1 MNAARRAVVATMAV
15 AAAALTGCALPMT
28 ARNADMRSQQALRQ
42 SDRAL
47 AETRAEAARRRD
59 TVTEMQTEMAKL
71 AAHEAELTR
80 ELQAEHHAGGPTA
93 LPAVW
98 GQTKARTESVFEMV
112 TTQAAALAAAR
123 YQAPA
128 QIPSVLKSL
137 SYVDYGKIAFRGRLP
152 GWPKDSPFHVSLY
165 PAGYLFTWP
174 VEIHVVTSHTTL
186 LAQLPAV
193 ASSDPQLA
201 RRLPA
206 TVPTAGFSVYS
217 HAANTPLVNEFLSFL
232 GASYLRGV
240 GLGEAWGSSARGVA
254 VDTALPHRAEEF
266 PYFRAFWIVAPG
278 RNARHLGFCALLDSP
293 SLTGAYR
300 FIVQPG
306 TSTVVDVKAVL
317 FQRRKVRRLGIAP
330 LTSMFL
336 QGRFSDHR
344 YDRLIRSAH
353 DSDGLLIDTGN
364 GPRVWRPLRNPHRL
378 AVFRF
383 PLKNPRGFGL
393 IQRPRRAQ
401 DYRAL
406 GMNYENRPSVWVR
419 PEGKWGSGHL
429 LLVELPT
436 DQQTNDNITV
446 FWVPDSQGSPGR
458 ALAFHYRVVW
468 TGGTP
473 QGAKFGYV
481 SATRYSYSAKR
492 HSETYVVD
500 FRGKRLADP
509 ALSTVKPEV
518 WVHGAGRVTNAW
530 VARNGAAGHWRL
542 QFVVVRTGPGPVRVQ
557 AALADGKK
565 QLTETWTDVFPLR

>member
-1 MNAARRAVVATMAV
+1 MNAVRWAVAATMAV
-15 AAAALTGCALPMT
+15 AAALTGCALPMT
-28 ARNADMRSQQALRQ
+28 ARNADMRAQRALRQ

-47 AETRAEAARRRD
+47 AEARAEAARRRD
-59 TVTEMQTEMAKL
+59 TVRELQTEMAEL
-71 AAHEAELTR
+71 AAHEAELAR
-80 ELQAEHHAGGPTA
+80 ELQAGHRAAGPTA
-93 LPAVW
+93 APTAW
-98 GQTKARTESVFEMV
+98 GQTEARTESVFKMV
-112 TTQAAALAAAR
+112 MTQAAALAAAR

-128 QIPSVLKSL
+128 RIPPALKSL
-137 SYVDYGKIAFRGRLP
+137 SYVDYGKIAFPGRLP
-152 GWPKDSPFHVSLY
+152 GWPRGSPFHVSLY

-174 VEIHVVTSHTTL
+174 VEIHVVTGQTTL

-193 ASSDPQLA
+193 VSGDPQLA

-206 TVPTAGFSVYS
+206 TVPTAGFSIYS

-232 GASYLRGV
+232 GASYFRGV
-240 GLGEAWGSSARGVA
+240 GLGEAWGSSARGIA

-278 RNARHLGFCALLDSP
+278 RNARHLGLCALLDSP

-300 FIVQPG
+300 FIIQPG
-306 TSTVVDVKAVL
+306 KSTVVDVKAVL

-336 QGRFSDHR
+336 QGRFSGHR

-383 PLKNPRGFGL
+383 PLKDPRGFGL

-419 PEGKWGSGHL
+419 PKGKWGSGHL

-436 DQQTNDNITV
+436 DLQTNDNITV
-446 FWVPDSQGSPGR
+446 FWVPDRQGSPGR
-458 ALAFHYRVVW
+458 PLAFHYRIVW

-481 SATRYSYSAKR
+481 SATRYSYSAKG
-492 HSETYVVD
+492 HSETYIVD

-509 ALSTVKPEV
+509 ALSKVQPEV
-518 WVHGAGRVTNAW
+518 SVQGAGRVTNAW
-530 VARNGAAGHWRL
+530 ATRNGAPGHWRL
-542 QFVVVRTGPGPVRVQ
+542 QFVVTRTGPGPVRMQ
-557 AALADGKK
+557 AALANGKE

>member
-1 MNAARRAVVATMAV
+1 MNAAGRVVVATMAV
-15 AAAALTGCALPMT
+15 AAALTGCALPMT
-28 ARNADMRSQQALRQ
+28 ARNADVRSQQALRQ
-42 SDRAL
+42 SDQAL
-47 AETRAEAARRRD
+47 VAARAEAARRRD
-59 TVTEMQTEMAKL
+59 TVRELQTEVAQL

-80 ELQAEHHAGGPTA
+80 ELQARHHAGGPTV

-98 GQTKARTESVFEMV
+98 GQTKARADSVFRRVM
-112 TTQAAALAAAR
+112 TQAAVLAAAR

-128 QIPSVLKSL
+128 RIPPVLKSL
-137 SYVDYGKIAFRGRLP
+137 SYGDYGKIAFPGQLP
-152 GWPKDSPFHVSLY
+152 GWPKGSPFHVSLY

-174 VEIHVVTSHTTL
+174 VEIHVVTGHTTL

-193 ASSDPQLA
+193 VSGDPQLA

-206 TVPTAGFSVYS
+206 TVPTAGFSVYR

-232 GASYLRGV
+232 GASYFRGV
-240 GLGEAWGSSARGVA
+240 GLGEPWGASARGIA

-306 TSTVVDVKAVL
+306 KSTVVDVKAVL
-317 FQRRKVRRLGIAP
+317 FQRHRVRRLGIAP
-330 LTSMFL
+330 ITSMFL

-353 DSDGLLIDTGN
+353 DSDGLLIDTGH
-364 GPRVWRPLRNPHRL
+364 GPRTWRPLRNPRRL

-383 PLKNPRGFGL
+383 QLKDPRGFGL

-406 GMNYENRPSVWVR
+406 GMNYENRPSVWVT
-419 PEGKWGSGHL
+419 PKGKWGSGHL

-436 DQQTNDNITV
+436 NSQTNDNITV

-458 ALAFHYRVVW
+458 PLAFHYRIVW
-468 TGGTP
+468 AGGTP

-492 HSETYVVD
+492 HSETYIVD
-500 FRGKRLADP
+500 FRGKRLADL
-509 ALSTVKPEV
+509 ALSTVRPEV
-518 WVHGAGRVTNAW
+518 RVQGAGRVTSAW
-530 VARNGAAGHWRL
+530 ATRNGAAGHWRL
-542 QFVVVRTGPGPVRVQ
+542 QFVVARTGPGPVRVQ
-557 AALADGKK
+557 AALTDGKK